1 MADEPREVGPGEIP
15 GERVLVT
22 GATGYLGRRL
32 VPRLLAS
39 GRAVRALVRG
49 GRARA
54 DSSPHLAHAEI
65 VDGDLSDAASLGRAA
80 EGAGAV
86 IHLVG
91 IIREQGNATF
101 EAVHVEGTRALV
113 AAARGAGVRRF
124 LYVSALGT
132 RPDAPTAYWR
142 SKAAAEEI
150 VRASGLEWMVLRPA
164 LVFARDGE
172 FYRALRQ
179 LTHLPVVPVLGPGT
193 SLLAPIRADDLAD
206 IEAATLDRPLAW
218 NRVHEVSGPEALTFN
233 ELLRRTARARGHGA
247 LLVHVPLA
255 LARPL
260 VALIAK
266 VLPAPPITP
275 DQLAMLSED
284 SVADPALLLEAFGI
298 QVRSIDPI
306 LSGDPALAG
315 AEDAP

>member
-1 MADEPREVGPGEIP
+1 MADQLGGAREPD
-15 GERVLVT
+15 RVLVA

-32 VPRLLAS
+32 IPRLLAA
-39 GRAVRALVRG
+39 GRSVKALVRG

-54 DSSPHLAHAEI
+54 DSAPHLAQVEI
-65 VDGDLSDAASLGRAA
+65 VDGELSDAGSLARAA
-80 EGAGAV
+80 VGIGTV

-91 IIREQGNATF
+91 IIREQGKSTF

-113 AAARGAGVRRF
+113 AAARAAGVRRF

-150 VRASGLEWMVLRPA
+150 VRGSGLEWMVLRPA

-172 FYRALRQ
+172 FFQALHQ
-179 LTHLPVVPVLGPGT
+179 LTLLPIVPVLGPGT
-193 SLLAPIRADDLAD
+193 SLMAPIRADDLAD
-206 IEAATLDRPLAW
+206 IEAAALDSHGAW
-218 NRVHEVSGPEALTFN
+218 NSVHEVSGPEALTFN
-233 ELLRRTARARGHGA
+233 ELLRRAARARGHGA

-284 SVADPALLLEAFGI
+284 SVADPALVLEAFGI
-298 QVRSIDPI
+298 RVRSIDPI
-306 LSGDPALAG
+306 FSGAD
-315 AEDAP
+315 DAA